1 MILNRAAGVSPRGGK
16 LGLRTSEPLKW
27 SVWMVIVVVAGAPPA
42 LSQEDASRPS
52 SNSARIDEI
61 LTQLQ
66 QRSDG
71 LQDIRCEVRF
81 VEDDRVN
88 LTQRT
93 KFGGILFLM
102 TKPNPHFLIHFE
114 KTEADGVLGKQEW
127 YLFDG
132 QWLYQAVERIAQVT
146 KQEVARPGME
156 FDLFDLEK
164 APFPVPF
171 GQKRETILR
180 NFNVTLAS
188 PAPGDPPQTDHLIC
202 VPKPDSRLYR
212 KYERLDLFV
221 HRDVHLPSRI
231 VVTKNNGY
239 EINTADFP
247 DLSEKSINA
256 GVKPTDFEK
265 PAAWKKYKEV
275 VEELVPD
282 DDGPP

>member
-16 LGLRTSEPLKW
+16 PGLRTQAPSKW
-27 SVWMVIVVVAGAPPA
+27 PVWAIIVAAAGVQPA
-42 LSQEDASRPS
+42 ISQDSAERPAS
-52 SNSARIDEI
+52 NAVRIDEI

-81 VEDDRVN
+81 VEDDRIN

-188 PAPGDPPQTDHLIC
+188 PTPGDPPKTDHLIC
-202 VPKPDSRLYR
+202 VPKADSRLHR
-212 KYERLDLFV
+212 KYERLELFV

-282 DDGPP
+282 DGSP

>member
-1 MILNRAAGVSPRGGK
+1 MILNRAAGVSPREGK
-16 LGLRTSEPLKW
+16 SGLRTRAPSKW
-27 SVWMVIVVVAGAPPA
+27 PAWGIIVAAAGVQPA
-42 LSQEDASRPS
+42 ISQESTERPAS
-52 SNSARIDEI
+52 NAVRIDEI

-81 VEDDRVN
+81 VEEDRIN

-180 NFNVTLAS
+180 NFDVTIAS

-212 KYERLDLFV
+212 KYEKLELFV
-221 HRDVHLPSRI
+221 HRDIHLPSRI
-231 VVTKNNGY
+231 VVTKNKGY

-247 DLSEKSINA
+247 DLSDKSINA

-275 VEELVPD
+275 VEEVVPD

>member
-1 MILNRAAGVSPRGGK
+1 MILNRAVGVSPREGK
-16 LGLRTSEPLKW
+16 PGLRTHAPLKW
-27 SVWMVIVVVAGAPPA
+27 PAWAIIVVVAGARPA
-42 LSQEDASRPS
+42 LSQEEASRPS

-71 LQDIRCEVRF
+71 LEDIRCEVRF

-146 KQEVARPGME
+146 KQEVARSGME

-188 PAPGDPPQTDHLIC
+188 PATGDPPRTDHLIC

-212 KYERLDLFV
+212 KYERLELFV
-221 HRDVHLPSRI
+221 HRDIHLPSRI

-247 DLSEKSINA
+247 GLSEKSINA

-265 PAAWKKYKEV
+265 LAAWKKYKEV

>member
-1 MILNRAAGVSPRGGK
+1 MILNRTAGVSPRGRK
-16 LGLRTSEPLKW
+16 PGLRTYAPSKW
-27 SVWMVIVVVAGAPPA
+27 PAWAIIVAAAAVQPV
-42 LSQEDASRPS
+42 LSQDSTERPAA
-52 SNSARIDEI
+52 NAVRIDEI

-81 VEDDRVN
+81 VEDDRIN

-132 QWLYQAVERIAQVT
+132 QWLYQVVERIAQVT
-146 KQEVARPGME
+146 KQEVARSGME

-180 NFNVTLAS
+180 NFNVTLTS
-188 PAPGDPPQTDHLIC
+188 PAPGDPPRTDHLIC

-212 KYERLDLFV
+212 KYERLELFV
-221 HRDVHLPSRI
+221 HRDIHLPSRI

>member
-1 MILNRAAGVSPRGGK
+1 MILNRAVGVSPHEGEP
-16 LGLRTSEPLKW
+16 GLRTYAPSKW
-27 SVWMVIVVVAGAPPA
+27 PA
-42 LSQEDASRPS
+42 WAIIIAAVGVQPAISQDSTERPA
-52 SNSARIDEI
+52 SNSVRIDEI
-61 LTQLQ
+61 LTLLQ

-81 VEDDRVN
+81 VEDDRIN

-132 QWLYQAVERIAQVT
+132 RWLYQAVERIAQVT

-212 KYERLDLFV
+212 KYDRLELFV
-221 HRDVHLPSRI
+221 HRDIHLPSRI

-247 DLSEKSINA
+247 DLADKSVNA

-282 DDGPP
+282 DEGPP

>member
-1 MILNRAAGVSPRGGK
+1 MYKGQGISPGDTPVDNLFGALRRGWVSAVVLFAASTP
-16 LGLRTSEPLKW
+16 S
-27 SVWMVIVVVAGAPPA
+27 A
-42 LSQEDASRPS
+42 LTQDKAQLPS
-52 SNSARIDEI
+52 SGNARIDEI

-93 KFGGILFLM
+93 KFGGILFQM

-221 HRDVHLPSRI
+221 HRDIHLPSRI
-231 VVTKNNGY
+231 VVTKNDGL
-239 EINTADFP
+239 EINTANFP
-247 DLSEKSINA
+247 DLSDKSINA
-256 GVKPTDFEK
+256 GVKPTDFAK
-265 PAAWKKYKEV
+265 PAAWKKYKEI

>member
-1 MILNRAAGVSPRGGK
+1 MILNRAAGVSPREGK
-16 LGLRTSEPLKW
+16 PGSRTPAPSKW
-27 SVWMVIVVVAGAPPA
+27 PAWAIIVAAAGVQPA
-42 LSQEDASRPS
+42 IAQDSTERPT
-52 SNSARIDEI
+52 SNAVRIDEI

-81 VEDDRVN
+81 VEDDRIN

-188 PAPGDPPQTDHLIC
+188 PASGDPDKTDHLIC

-212 KYERLDLFV
+212 KYDRLDLFV
-221 HRDVHLPSRI
+221 HRDIHLPSRI

-247 DLSEKSINA
+247 DLSDKSINA